1 MNENTLERTLDRHL
15 DDLSKR
21 LKISL
26 GTKDLTQ

>member
-15 DDLSKR
+15 DGLLKR

-26 GTKDLTQ
+26 GTKDST